1 MADASVSKTDTRKGV
16 WVRLP
21 LRAPPISLRYTP
33 LFNGG
38 GNC

>member
-21 LRAPPISLRYTP
+21 LRAPSLATEKHLHKVR
-33 LFNGG
+33 
-38 GNC
+38 